1 MANSSIRTYTKEDSV
16 VFCKTTDAFGGLS
29 NMASGFPIEILGF
42 HIRNSE
48 ALYQACR
55 FPANPGLQLEIL
67 QQASPM
73 AAKMISREND
83 SKTRCD
89 WMHVRY
95 KVMEWC
101 ISVKLLQN
109 WEKFSAL
116 LLMTKG
122 KNIVEFSMKD
132 NTWGASPAGNLFVGT
147 NALGRL
153 LMKVR
158 EDYILPLRKP
168 MFIRTPDIPDFR
180 LCGFDIPTLL
190 GEDGKA
196 YHL

>member
-1 MANSSIRTYTKEDSV
+1 
-16 VFCKTTDAFGGLS
+16 
-29 NMASGFPIEILGF
+29 
-42 HIRNSE
+42 
-48 ALYQACR
+48 
-55 FPANPGLQLEIL
+55 
-67 QQASPM
+67 
-73 AAKMISREND
+73 
-83 SKTRCD
+83 
-89 WMHVRY
+89 
-95 KVMEWC
+95 MEWC
-101 ISVKLLQN
+101 ISVKLFQN

-180 LCGFDIPTLL
+180 LCGFDIPAFL